1 MRTFALLLAST
12 TFITADA
19 QPTGPEQHHRT
30 TFTTAAHA
38 VQRPVAG
45 RDDAPPLWSE
55 DFEQGL
61 GAWVV
66 ETTEGPVSWALT
78 SNGNAN
84 GYTPGP
90 LESTT
95 GFPTGSWIVADSDA
109 QGTSGAE
116 ENTTITSP
124 PILGMDDQP
133 HLLLRFEQSF
143 RQLNDDQ
150 TLVEVSGDGGANWTV
165 FPVNTNIP
173 GNQSTPGAPL
183 AQTITLNISTALT
196 QGSSDIRIRF
206 RWISSEGYTYSW
218 QVDDLALVPA
228 LPDDLVL
235 EQATWAEWHWDG
247 VHFEG
252 MPCTIYQTGEVRP
265 LRFMGVARNNGI
277 NEQTEVRLQV
287 NVSGP
292 NGYTALLTSGTISL
306 GPGMVDTLRITGYT
320 PPTATGDLALSIRV
334 LAAQSDD
341 APEDNVVQH
350 SIRIDPHVYARD
362 EGPMLTQ
369 RDNAGEDFELGNR
382 FWIQEYGKS
391 LYAVQVALG
400 PGTDPGAVIA
410 ATVYDEDFNYVAES
424 EFHTVV
430 AAEINPMGGEHFITL
445 RLTDPLALQGERVYL
460 ACVYG
465 IADDGDVWIGSSG
478 TSPAQSSF
486 IYKHNVNQWYY
497 VTNTPMVRMNFDPD
511 VHVDERPTPSA
522 TALARPSPFTGSTEI
537 ELPHRPEGRITWR
550 MTDAAGR
557 VVRSGP
563 VASGERTF
571 QIAGE
576 DLPAGVYTIRMEGS
590 TAIRPLRVVKAGH

>member
-1 MRTFALLLAST
+1 MRTFTLPFALIAFLSA
-12 TFITADA
+12 IA
-19 QPTGPEQHHRT
+19 QHGGPERQRRT
-30 TFTTAAHA
+30 AFSAAMHSHQQPEDA
-38 VQRPVAG
+38 

-66 ETTEGPVSWALT
+66 ETTEGAVTWALT

-109 QGTSGAE
+109 QGTSGVE
-116 ENTTITSP
+116 ENTAITSP

-150 TLVEVSGDGGANWTV
+150 TLVEVSGDGGDTWTV
-165 FPVNTNIP
+165 FPVNTMVP

-183 AQTITLNISTALT
+183 AQTITLNISAALA

-206 RWISSEGYTYSW
+206 RWISTEGYTYSW

-287 NVSGP
+287 NVGGP

-320 PPTATGDLALSIRV
+320 PPTATGDLDLDIRV
-334 LAAQSDD
+334 LSAQSDD
-341 APEDNVVQH
+341 APEDNVVHH

-362 EGPMLTQ
+362 EGPMGTQ

-430 AAEINPMGGEHFITL
+430 ASEINPMGGEHFITL
-445 RLTDPLALQGERVYL
+445 RLTEPLALHGERVYL

-465 IADDGDVWIGSSG
+465 ITDDGEVWVGSSG

-497 VTNTPMVRMNFDPD
+497 VTNTPMVRMNFDPQ
-511 VHVDERPTPSA
+511 VAVEEPTRPSFVA
-522 TALARPSPFTGSTEI
+522 QARPSLFSETTEI
-537 ELPHRPEGRITWR
+537 VLPAVLRERGQWQL
-550 MTDAAGR
+550 TDAAGR
-557 VVRSGP
+557 VVRSGT

-571 QIAGE
+571 HIAGE
-576 DLPAGVYTIRMEGS
+576 DLPASIYTVQVEGS
-590 TAIRPLRVVKAGH
+590 TAIRPVRVVKAGP